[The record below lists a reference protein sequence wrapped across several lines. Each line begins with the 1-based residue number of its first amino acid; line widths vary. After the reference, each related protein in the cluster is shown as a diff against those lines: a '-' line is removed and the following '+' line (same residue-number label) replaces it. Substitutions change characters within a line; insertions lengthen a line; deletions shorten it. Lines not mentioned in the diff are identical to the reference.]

1 LHGDLE
7 EEIYMR
13 QPPGYISPEYPDKVC
28 HLLRSL
34 YGLKQAQH
42 VYNQKWNK
50 SLDSAGYKQG
60 GADPCV
66 RTLTRQGL
74 RAISQTSKKSVPA
87 AVMGTYVDDSL
98 IAGTTESVK
107 AVKNDIKMAFPIKD
121 LGPAQTIVGIEIRRD
136 RKSKL
141 IHLSQKKHVE
151 ELLARCNMQECN
163 PVSTPLAP
171 GTQLN
176 MAMCPAS
183 NEEKEEMMKAPYA
196 NVVGSLLYLA
206 TGTRP
211 DISHAVGVVSRF
223 MKNPGREHW
232 MAVKRILRYLKGT
245 ATLGI
250 QFGGPKATLIVNGY
264 VDADWAGDVE
274 SRRSTT
280 GYVFMLA
287 GGPVSWR
294 SRRQQTVALSTME
307 AEYMALCDATTA
319 AVWLGRLMMDLTGDE
334 ESAKPIVMHE
344 DNEGCRAFAKN
355 PPFMGAP
362 SISISS
368 IISCAKRRRP
378 AKSRSCNVQARR

>member
-1 LHGDLE
+1 MAGPNAAKWQAAFDEEMAAHKKNATWELTDLPPGRKAIGCKWVMRVKSDERYKSRLCAQGFSQRAGIDYKETFAPVTRTESLRAICAIAAVLDLELEQVDVDTAFLHGDLE

-13 QPPGYISPEYPDKVC
+13 QPPGYVSSEYPDKVC

-183 NEEKEEMMKAPYA
+183 DEEKEEMMKAPYA
-196 NVVGSLLYLA
+196 NVVGS
-206 TGTRP
+206 
-211 DISHAVGVVSRF
+211 
-223 MKNPGREHW
+223 
-232 MAVKRILRYLKGT
+232 
-245 ATLGI
+245 
-250 QFGGPKATLIVNGY
+250 
-264 VDADWAGDVE
+264 
-274 SRRSTT
+274 
-280 GYVFMLA
+280 
-287 GGPVSWR
+287 
-294 SRRQQTVALSTME
+294 
-307 AEYMALCDATTA
+307 
-319 AVWLGRLMMDLTGDE
+319 
-334 ESAKPIVMHE
+334 
-344 DNEGCRAFAKN
+344 
-355 PPFMGAP
+355 
-362 SISISS
+362 
-368 IISCAKRRRP
+368 
-378 AKSRSCNVQARR
+378 